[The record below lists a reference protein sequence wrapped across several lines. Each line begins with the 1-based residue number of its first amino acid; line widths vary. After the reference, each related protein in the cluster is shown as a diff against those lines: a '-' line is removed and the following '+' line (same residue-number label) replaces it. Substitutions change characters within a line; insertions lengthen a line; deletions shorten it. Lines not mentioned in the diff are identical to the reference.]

1 MLPGE
6 RSSIEGRLGR
16 IIAVTMGVACRG
28 RGGEVKGGRA
38 WGVDAGVGGGSGGWD
53 WGGVGGGDGQVQK
66 KEAGREER

>member
-6 RSSIEGRLGR
+6 RRGIEGRLGR

-28 RGGEVKGGRA
+28 RGGEVKRGRA
-38 WGVDAGVGGGSGGWD
+38 GCVDAVVGGGSGGWN
-53 WGGVGGGDGQVQK
+53 WGGFGGGDDQVQR